1 MFQFQFQDDYYKILN
16 LNPKCSKKEIVQSY
30 RRHALKW
37 HPDKNKAENAHH
49 MFVKIAEAYEVLSD
63 IEKRNMYDA
72 YYFSGKSR
80 FQDEKSTKT
89 HKKSAENGENTS
101 SGWGFKNPFE
111 LFHNLFPNV
120 DSKLLNVFSKAVSHM
135 KTVTNHEFLIK
146 LIDEYRYFAKNKNYK
161 YDMESTNTEETDDTE
176 YKKTRHKYDMNS
188 NSNSK
193 STSMPPKQMYV
204 LEISLADYL
213 QTNVKRIHL
222 PMLAKCFTCSIKRRE
237 GCHICNG
244 DLYYESIKIYPVP
257 MNEREVFFQEGGNFL
272 PDYKRPC
279 DLIIYC
285 KDKFN
290 KFYRRIG
297 GYHLY
302 TYVYWDG
309 RDAIFHYI
317 DDAFY
322 KLNVY
327 NKIYKN
333 NKNEPCDF
341 ANNVMRINNMGLP
354 DYEKNINRRGDLFI
368 RFTQD
373 EEYAL
378 SPDNTKKAL
387 EYFKYHPENDI
398 APSEIL
404 RIDDILE
411 HFT

>member
-1 MFQFQFQDDYYKILN
+1 MFQFQFQDDYYQILN
-16 LNPKCSKKEIVQSY
+16 VKPKCTKKEITQAY
-30 RRHALKW
+30 RKQALKW
-37 HPDKNKAENAHH
+37 HPDKNKTENAHH

-63 IEKRNMYDA
+63 TVKRNTYDA
-72 YYFSGKSR
+72 YYFSEESR
-80 FQDEKSTKT
+80 SQDANFTKT
-89 HKKSAENGENTS
+89 HKNPPENAKNAS

-111 LFHNLFPNV
+111 IFHNLFPNI

-135 KTVTNHEFLIK
+135 KTVTNHDFLIK

-161 YDMESTNTEETDDTE
+161 YDMEATNTEEKDDVE
-176 YKKTRHKYDMNS
+176 YKKTKHKYDTNS
-188 NSNSK
+188 NS
-193 STSMPPKQMYV
+193 TDMPPKQMYV

-213 QTNVKRIHL
+213 QTNIKRIHL
-222 PMLAKCFTCSIKRRE
+222 PMLAKCVTCSIKRRD
-237 GCHICNG
+237 GCRICNG
-244 DLYYESIKIYPVP
+244 HLYYESTKIYPVP
-257 MNEREVFFQEGGNFL
+257 VNDREVYFQEGGNFL

-309 RDAIFHYI
+309 CDAIFRYI
-317 DDAFY
+317 DDTFY

-327 NKIYKN
+327 NQIYKN
-333 NKNEPCDF
+333 NKNDKNEPCDF

-373 EEYAL
+373 EEYTL
-378 SPDNTKKAL
+378 SEDNTKKAV
-387 EYFKYHPENDI
+387 EYLKYHPENEID
-398 APSEIL
+398 PSEIL